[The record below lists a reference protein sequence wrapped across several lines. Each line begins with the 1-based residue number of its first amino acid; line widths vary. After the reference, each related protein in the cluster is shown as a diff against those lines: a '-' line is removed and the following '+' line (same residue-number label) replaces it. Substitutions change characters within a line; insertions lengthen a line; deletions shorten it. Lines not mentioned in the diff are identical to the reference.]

1 MQLFSYGLFIKPF
14 VHNFNRK
21 LANTNYKK
29 AVKIM
34 ALNPRFKISIQY
46 EEGQEDWVEIMKQEL
61 KDRLIQ
67 VRYDYFAVIE
77 EAEKDMIVS
86 FIPSVV
92 L

>member
-1 MQLFSYGLFIKPF
+1 
-14 VHNFNRK
+14 
-21 LANTNYKK
+21 
-29 AVKIM
+29 M

-61 KDRLIQ
+61 KDRLIH

-86 FIPSVV
+86 FIPSRYVEQKEFNESFEKNV
-92 L
+92 LEPARKAAGLTQA